1 MPNRIEMNVQT
12 GKQTV
17 IHLTSEEIAD
27 VQARANL
34 VLEPTPAPS
43 MVEQILASPTDL
55 AALKQALGL

>member
-17 IHLTSEEIAD
+17 IVLTSEEIAD